1 VGRDETTQQLS
12 VQLGRSAARVPAL
25 TILSHP
31 DPTRVGERVRLVDA
45 GTRVSR
51 LEPAFAPTRATCG
64 AVVRGEPRP
73 IDDAFVSR
81 TPLTLREAGG
91 EITAEAAAGAG
102 VAIAGAPLAGS
113 RKITAAELDDGITIE
128 LGPRVA
134 LLLHRLALPTTRP
147 PALELVG
154 DSDAIDALRSPILR
168 LAALPVPLLVRG
180 ETGSGKELVA
190 RAVHAASGRTGPLIA
205 VNVAAIP
212 PSTASSA
219 LFGHVRGA
227 FTGAV
232 TDLSGYFRD
241 AEGGTLFLDEIG
253 EIPLDVQAMLLR
265 VLETSEVQ
273 PVGAARTLYADV
285 RLIAATDRD
294 LEAAVAAGK
303 FREALLHR
311 LAGTQLVVPPL
322 RARRDDIGRLVYH
335 FLHEMLGELGK
346 LALLDPARRRP
357 WLPPAIVAALAR
369 APWPGNVR
377 QLRNVVRQIAIHQ
390 HEHDQVVLDDA
401 LRTIVDLR
409 VEAEPVAMAS
419 APTNEQVIAAL
430 QKHGYRFAAAAT
442 DLGVSRARMY
452 TLAERA
458 GGIRTARDLSRD
470 EIEAALAAHGNVE
483 QAAGELRISPR
494 ALTLRMTELG
504 IERR

>member
-1 VGRDETTQQLS
+1 MGSRDETTQQLS
-12 VQLGRSAARVPAL
+12 VQAGGAAARVPAL

-31 DPTRVGERVRLVDA
+31 DVARVGERVRLVELA
-45 GTRVSR
+45 KQPVRVSR
-51 LEPAFAPTRATCG
+51 LEPAFESTSGGTA
-64 AVVRGEPRP
+64 RP

-81 TPLTLREAGG
+81 TPLTIRETGG
-91 EITAEAAAGAG
+91 ELRVEAAAGAG
-102 VAIAGAPLAGS
+102 VAIAGVALDGT
-113 RKITAAELDDGITIE
+113 RKITSDELDDGVTVE

-134 LLLHRLALPTTRP
+134 LLLHRLGPPVTRP
-147 PALELVG
+147 PALDLIG
-154 DSDAIDALRSPILR
+154 DSDAIDALRAPIVR
-168 LAALPVPLLVRG
+168 VATLAVPLLVRG

-190 RAVHAASGRTGPLIA
+190 RAVHTASGRTGPLVA

-232 TDLSGYFRD
+232 SDLDGYFRD

-253 EIPLDVQAMLLR
+253 EIPLDVQAVLLR

-273 PVGAARTLYADV
+273 PVGAARTLHTDV

-294 LEAAVAAGK
+294 LEAAVAAGR

-311 LAGTQLVVPPL
+311 LAGFQLVVPPL
-322 RARRDDIGRLVYH
+322 RARRDDIARLLYH
-335 FLHEMLGELGK
+335 FVREELTALGK

-357 WLPPAIVAALAR
+357 WLPVSTVAALVR
-369 APWPGNVR
+369 AAWPGNVR
-377 QLRNVVRQIAIHQ
+377 QLRNVVRQLVVHHHHEDQAIP
-390 HEHDQVVLDDA
+390 DDA
-401 LRTIVDLR
+401 LRAVIDVVSD
-409 VEAEPVAMAS
+409 AEPS
-419 APTNEQVIAAL
+419 APAALATPSNEQVLAAL
-430 QKHGYRFAAAAT
+430 QRHNYRFAAAAT
-442 DLGVSRARMY
+442 ELGVSRARLY
-452 TLAERA
+452 NLAERA
-458 GGIRTARDLSRD
+458 GGIRTARDVSRV
-470 EIEAALAAHGNVE
+470 EVEAALTTHGGNVE

-504 IERR
+504 IDRR